1 MANGKK
7 PQCAV
12 KPKAVVK
19 SQKGDENAVKKLE
32 STLKVPQ
39 AKTNTPLKLGSTA
52 MATFSAP
59 VNTGV
64 FPKTHLVGEHDST
77 LKKKSTSSALAL
89 ATTGV
94 MMAIATALF

>member
-1 MANGKK
+1 
-7 PQCAV
+7 V
-12 KPKAVVK
+12 K
-19 SQKGDENAVKKLE
+19 AVKKLE
-32 STLKVPQ
+32 TTLKVPQ
-39 AKTNTPLKLGSTA
+39 MIANIPKALKSSA
-52 MATFSAP
+52 MTTFSAP
-59 VNTGV
+59 TNTGV